1 MFYTRTIVTI
11 LKPSEIII
19 NNDTRQTCRLMKK
32 KIFRLR
38 KITHKIIKNNT
49 FITLFATTLGV
60 LLAFYLNG
68 LYESN
73 INKTKVDKAYSNIII
88 ELEKN
93 KESVLEE
100 RKNDTAIFVIDQ
112 IRKYD
117 KFLKGEI
124 IAKPEKFDSIM
135 DQLKVAE
142 VVDSLNLENGI
153 VKYFVNY
160 NNLQFSISTLP
171 NVAWEAAKTAD
182 IANDLEYECLSTI
195 IKIYELQDLFKAE
208 EYKLLG
214 YYSDEKYIQFYNTA
228 SISRGLRNQ
237 LLERYEEAII
247 KLKNCN

>member
-1 MFYTRTIVTI
+1 
-11 LKPSEIII
+11 
-19 NNDTRQTCRLMKK
+19 MKK
-32 KIFRLR
+32 KIIHL
-38 KITHKIIKNNT
+38 KKLILKIIKNNT
-49 FITLFATTLGV
+49 FVTLFATTLGV
-60 LLAFYLNG
+60 LFAFYLNG

-93 KESVLEE
+93 RKSVLEDK
-100 RKNDTAIFVIDQ
+100 KNDTAIFVIDK

-124 IAKPEKFDSIM
+124 IATPQKFDSIM
-135 DQLKVAE
+135 DQINVAQ
-142 VVDSLNLENGI
+142 VIDSLDLEQGA

-160 NNLQFSISTLP
+160 SNLQFSINTLP

-214 YYSDEKYIQFYNTA
+214 FYSDEKYIQFYNTA

>member
-1 MFYTRTIVTI
+1 
-11 LKPSEIII
+11 
-19 NNDTRQTCRLMKK
+19 MKK
-32 KIFRLR
+32 KIIHIR
-38 KITHKIIKNNT
+38 KLILKIIKNNT
-49 FITLFATTLGV
+49 FVTLFATTLGV

-73 INKTKVDKAYSNIII
+73 IINLKVDKAYSNIIL

-93 KESVLEE
+93 KQSVLEDK
-100 RKNDTAIFVIDQ
+100 KNDTVLLVIDQ

-124 IAKPEKFDSIM
+124 ITTPQKFDSILEEINAM
-135 DQLKVAE
+135 EA
-142 VVDSLNLENGI
+142 VDSLNLEQGV

-160 NNLQFSISTLP
+160 SNLQFSLSTLP

-195 IKIYELQDLFKAE
+195 IKIYELQDLFKDE

-214 YYSDEKYIQFYNTA
+214 YFSEEKYTQFYNTA
-228 SISRGLRNQ
+228 AISRGLRNQ

>member
-1 MFYTRTIVTI
+1 M
-11 LKPSEIII
+11 KKEIIH
-19 NNDTRQTCRLMKK
+19 
-32 KIFRLR
+32 LR
-38 KITHKIIKNNT
+38 KLILKIIKNNT
-49 FITLFATTLGV
+49 FVTLFATTLGV
-60 LLAFYLNG
+60 LFAFYLNG

-73 INKTKVDKAYSNIII
+73 INKTKVDNAYSNLIE

-93 KESVLEE
+93 QKSVLEDK
-100 RKNDTAIFVIDQ
+100 KNDTAIFVIDQ

-124 IAKPEKFDSIM
+124 IATPQKFDSIM
-135 DQLKVAE
+135 NQINVAQ
-142 VVDSLNLENGI
+142 VIDSLNLEQGT

-160 NNLQFSISTLP
+160 SNLQFSISTLP

-208 EYKLLG
+208 EYKLLE
-214 YYSDEKYIQFYNTA
+214 YYSSENYIQFYNTA

-237 LLERYEEAII
+237 LLDRYKEAII
-247 KLKNCN
+247 NLKNCN

>member
-1 MFYTRTIVTI
+1 
-11 LKPSEIII
+11 
-19 NNDTRQTCRLMKK
+19 MKK
-32 KIFRLR
+32 KIIHLR
-38 KITHKIIKNNT
+38 KLTLKIIQNNT
-49 FITLFATTLGV
+49 FVTLFATTLGV
-60 LLAFYLNG
+60 LFAFYLNG

-73 INKTKVDKAYSNIII
+73 INKTKVVKAYSNIII

-93 KESVLEE
+93 RKSVLEDK
-100 RKNDTAIFVIDQ
+100 KNDTAIFVIDK

-124 IAKPEKFDSIM
+124 IATPQKFDSIM
-135 DQLKVAE
+135 DQINVAQ
-142 VVDSLNLENGI
+142 VIDSLDLEQGA

-160 NNLQFSISTLP
+160 SNLQFSINTLP
-171 NVAWEAAKTAD
+171 NVAWEAAKTAN

-214 YYSDEKYIQFYNTA
+214 FYSDEKYIQFYNTA

-237 LLERYEEAII
+237 LLERYEDAII

>member
-1 MFYTRTIVTI
+1 
-11 LKPSEIII
+11 
-19 NNDTRQTCRLMKK
+19 MKK
-32 KIFRLR
+32 KIIHLR
-38 KITHKIIKNNT
+38 KLTLKIIQNNT
-49 FITLFATTLGV
+49 FVTLFATTLGV
-60 LLAFYLNG
+60 LFAFYLNG

-73 INKTKVDKAYSNIII
+73 INKTKVVKAYSNIII

-93 KESVLEE
+93 RKSVLEDK
-100 RKNDTAIFVIDQ
+100 KNDTAIFVIDK

-124 IAKPEKFDSIM
+124 IATPQKFDSIM
-135 DQLKVAE
+135 DQINVAQ
-142 VVDSLNLENGI
+142 VIDSLDLEQGA

-160 NNLQFSISTLP
+160 SNLQFSINTLP

-208 EYKLLG
+208 EYKLIG
-214 YYSDEKYIQFYNTA
+214 FYSDEKYIQFYNTA

-237 LLERYEEAII
+237 LLERYEDAII

>member
-1 MFYTRTIVTI
+1 
-11 LKPSEIII
+11 
-19 NNDTRQTCRLMKK
+19 MKK
-32 KIFRLR
+32 KIIHLR
-38 KITHKIIKNNT
+38 KLTLKIIQNNT
-49 FITLFATTLGV
+49 FVTLFATTLGV
-60 LLAFYLNG
+60 LFAFYLNG

-73 INKTKVDKAYSNIII
+73 INKTKVVKAYSNIII

-93 KESVLEE
+93 KKSVLEDE
-100 RKNDTAIFVIDQ
+100 KNDTVIFVIDK

-124 IAKPEKFDSIM
+124 IATPQKFDSIM
-135 DQLKVAE
+135 DQINVAQ
-142 VVDSLNLENGI
+142 VIDSLDLEQGA

-160 NNLQFSISTLP
+160 SNLQFSINTLP

>member
-1 MFYTRTIVTI
+1 
-11 LKPSEIII
+11 
-19 NNDTRQTCRLMKK
+19 MKK
-32 KIFRLR
+32 KITHLR
-38 KITHKIIKNNT
+38 KLIFKIIKNNT
-49 FITLFATTLGV
+49 FVTLFATTLGV
-60 LLAFYLNG
+60 LFAFYLNG

-73 INKTKVDKAYSNIII
+73 INKTKVDNAYSNIIV

-93 KESVLEE
+93 KKSVLEDK
-100 RKNDTAIFVIDQ
+100 KNDTAIFVLDQ

-124 IAKPEKFDSIM
+124 IATPQKFDSIM
-135 DQLKVAE
+135 NQINVAQI
-142 VVDSLNLENGI
+142 VDSLSLEQGT

-160 NNLQFSISTLP
+160 SNLQFSISTLP

-182 IANDLEYECLSTI
+182 IANDLEYDCLSTI

-237 LLERYEEAII
+237 LLERYEEAIVN
-247 KLKNCN
+247 LKNCN

>member
-1 MFYTRTIVTI
+1 
-11 LKPSEIII
+11 
-19 NNDTRQTCRLMKK
+19 MKK
-32 KIFRLR
+32 KIIHLR
-38 KITHKIIKNNT
+38 KLTLKIIKNNT
-49 FITLFATTLGV
+49 FVTLFATTLGV
-60 LLAFYLNG
+60 LFAFYLNG

-93 KESVLEE
+93 KKSVLEDK
-100 RKNDTAIFVIDQ
+100 KNDTAIFVIDK

-124 IAKPEKFDSIM
+124 IATPQKFDSIM
-135 DQLKVAE
+135 DQINVAQ
-142 VVDSLNLENGI
+142 VIDSLDLEQGA

-160 NNLQFSISTLP
+160 SNLQFSINTLP

-214 YYSDEKYIQFYNTA
+214 FYSDEKYIQFYNTA

-237 LLERYEEAII
+237 LLERYEDAII